1 MWHWLLWKSPASSSH
16 WALSLFPSSS
26 KCYGETVAL
35 ASVPSSLL
43 LVRLGFGSYLE
54 GGGMLLHL
62 LCSLFTVSHGCSL
75 LAVGGLERLDFQWG
89 TGVLLSYLK
98 LMCQRTKARMGK
110 ALGGQDSQPDPE
122 PRDWTNA
129 AVVEVCNPPGFFQ
142 NNLQVLEQKL
152 NNWLGF
158 SQRGWCVGRWKLLQ
172 NYSP

>member
-35 ASVPSSLL
+35 ASIPSSLL

-62 LCSLFTVSHGCSL
+62 LCSLFTVSCGCSL

-110 ALGGQDSQPDPE
+110 ALRGQDSQPDPE

-142 NNLQVLEQKL
+142 NNPASVRTKAEQLVRFQPAGVVWGEVEALAKL
-152 NNWLGF
+152 
-158 SQRGWCVGRWKLLQ
+158 
-172 NYSP
+172 